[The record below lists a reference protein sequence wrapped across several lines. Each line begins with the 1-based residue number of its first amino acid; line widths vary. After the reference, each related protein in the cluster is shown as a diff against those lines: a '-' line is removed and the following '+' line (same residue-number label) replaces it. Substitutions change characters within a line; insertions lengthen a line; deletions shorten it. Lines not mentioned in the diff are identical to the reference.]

1 MNSTERH
8 RRVSELY
15 DRAVELDPL
24 ERKAYIDGACSGDPG
39 LRTEVESLVLA
50 DSQASP
56 DFIETPA
63 LNLLARDLAAETTSC
78 HKRTIAGRF
87 RLVSLLG
94 MGGMGEVYLAEDS
107 SLRRR
112 VAVKLLPACF
122 ARDAYRLE
130 CFQRE
135 AIAASAL
142 NHPNILTVYEI
153 GWDDGQPFIVTEF
166 VEGKSLR
173 QLIEDDP
180 PFAAMLDV
188 VAQVS
193 HALSVAHAHQIVHRD
208 LKPENIMVRPDGLVK
223 VLDFGLAQL
232 TEATAGPGMI
242 REAGPPGPTGR
253 VPEVGDGGAKNRET
267 YRLVGPIN
275 VEGTIHYMSPEQA
288 QGRPVDHRSDIF
300 SLGVILY
307 ELVAGRRPF
316 EGKDEPSVHAA
327 ILTCKA
333 KPVAAVSPK
342 APAGLDRVI
351 KRALAKDPGNRYRR
365 MSELS
370 RDLAALSGKA
380 DSRYGRSYPA
390 KAGLAPGP
398 RRRLLAL
405 LAAAVLATGGLL
417 YRMDLSPDG
426 EEPLFS
432 VRDAIFA
439 PLTTM
444 PGGELYPSL
453 LPDGRLLYAAE
464 LEEEWTLFLREEGG
478 DSVNLTEG
486 LMGGASHPAPSP
498 DGRVIA
504 FWSPGLGGI
513 HLLELESLS
522 VRQLSPDGHN
532 PAWSPDGLKVVY
544 ATGSFSGPGARG
556 GFPSSL
562 WSVDV
567 ESGDRRLISDKDAV
581 QPKWSPHGYRIAY
594 WGLGAGG
601 RRDIWTIPA
610 QGGEPVA
617 VTDDPALDWNPV
629 WSPDGRHLYFV
640 SNRSGSMNLWRLRI
654 DEHTGE
660 VLSDPEPITLPA
672 VTAGYI
678 AFSPDGA
685 RLVYVEDF
693 NRTAVYEFD
702 FDPLKG
708 EVVGEPREIPS
719 SSMVA
724 TNADLSPDRDWFVH
738 DAIGA
743 TREALF
749 LLARDGSGRRR
760 ITDGASRDR
769 APRWHPNGDR
779 ILFFSDRSGR
789 FEVWTVQPDGGDLR
803 QLSATEGPQAQ
814 APLWS
819 PDGTRVVSSLQW
831 GPPVVFPAASPTQ
844 RRSLT
849 PQSGEPLPS
858 PMMVWS
864 WSPDGRKLA
873 GWGERIFIYDLAE
886 ERYEHLAE
894 AGIRPVWLPDSRRL
908 LFYLRD
914 RLYLHETATG
924 TTRGILS
931 VAPLEFQSLGLS
943 RDGTRIFASLASI
956 EADIWLASPSAFR

>member
-1 MNSTERH
+1 MNSSQRH
-8 RRVSELY
+8 RRVSEIY

-24 ERKAYIDGACSGDPG
+24 ERKAYLDEACAGDLA
-39 LRTEVESLVLA
+39 LRTEVEALVLA
-50 DSQASP
+50 DAQASP

-63 LNLLARDLAAETTSC
+63 LNLLARSLAAETTWC
-78 HKRTIAGRF
+78 HTRTIAGRF

-112 VAVKLLPACF
+112 VAVKLLPECF
-122 ARDAYRLE
+122 SRDVYRLE

-153 GWDDGQPFIVTEF
+153 GWDGGQPFIITEF
-166 VEGKSLR
+166 VEGNSLR
-173 QLIEDDP
+173 QLIEEGLP
-180 PFAAMLDV
+180 LRSSLDV

-193 HALSVAHAHQIVHRD
+193 HALAVAHAHGIVHRD

-232 TEATAGPGMI
+232 TESATDPG
-242 REAGPPGPTGR
+242 RG
-253 VPEVGDGGAKNRET
+253 RET
-267 YRLVGPIN
+267 SPPEDTRHIPEAVEDVGTGEKAETLVGPGN
-275 VEGTIHYMSPEQA
+275 LEGTIHYMSPEQA
-288 QGRPVDHRSDIF
+288 QGKPVDHRTDIF

-307 ELVAGRRPF
+307 ELVGGRRPF
-316 EGKDEPSVHAA
+316 EGNSEAAVRAA
-327 ILTCKA
+327 ILVHRP
-333 KPVAAVSPK
+333 KPVSAVSPK
-342 APAGLDRVI
+342 TPVGLDRAI
-351 KRALAKDPGNRYRR
+351 KRALAKDPGDRYRR

-370 RDLAALSGKA
+370 RDLAALSGRTN
-380 DSRYGRSYPA
+380 SRHERTYPA
-390 KAGLAPGP
+390 TGGLSRGA
-398 RRRLLAL
+398 RLLLLAL
-405 LAAAVLATGGLL
+405 MAAAVLATGGLL

-426 EEPLFS
+426 EEPLFK
-432 VRDAIFA
+432 VRDATFS

-444 PGGELYPSL
+444 PGAELYPSL

-464 LEEEWTLFLREEGG
+464 LEEEWTLFLREAGG

-486 LMGGASHPAPSP
+486 LAGGASHPAPSP
-498 DGRVIA
+498 DGRAIA

-532 PAWSPDGLKVVY
+532 PAWSPDGLRVVY

-567 ESGDRRLISDKDAV
+567 ESGDRRLISDNDAV

-594 WGLGAGG
+594 WGLGGGG
-601 RRDIWTIPA
+601 RRDIWTISA
-610 QGGEPVA
+610 HGGEPVA
-617 VTDDPALDWNPV
+617 VTDDRALDWNPV
-629 WSPDGRHLYFV
+629 WSPDGRHLYYV
-640 SNRSGSMNLWRLRI
+640 SDRSGSMNLWRLRI
-654 DEHTGE
+654 DELTGE

-678 AFSPDGA
+678 AFSQDGA

-708 EVVGEPREIPS
+708 DVVGEPREIPS

-760 ITDGASRDR
+760 ITDGAYRDR

-789 FEVWTVQPDGGDLR
+789 FEVWTAQPDGGDLR

-814 APLWS
+814 VSLWS
-819 PDGTRVVSSLQW
+819 PDGTRVVSNLQW
-831 GPPVVFPAASPTQ
+831 GPPVLFSAASPTQ

-849 PQSGEPLPS
+849 PQSGKPLSS
-858 PMMVWS
+858 PMLMWS

-873 GWGERIFIYDLAE
+873 GWGERIFIYDFAE
-886 ERYEHLAE
+886 ERYEQLAE
-894 AGIRPVWLPDSRRL
+894 AGMRPVWLPDSRRL
-908 LFYLRD
+908 LFFLRD
-914 RLYLHETATG
+914 RLYLHETATR
-924 TTRGILS
+924 TTREILS

-943 RDGTRIFASLASI
+943 RDGKLVFASLASI
-956 EADIWLASPSAFR
+956 EADIWLASPSAFE